1 MRPGGGT
8 GRAAERDHPCLSAFI
23 RGEFRTFAHPRAG
36 TITRAGKRTQ
46 SGPALPAQHARARR
60 NRLPLLLPR
69 RPIAPYPSPM
79 PTTRLRRLLPAAA
92 VLLVLGAGAFAALAW
107 KPALPPIAP
116 PERASF
122 APADLARGATLAAL
136 GDCAVCHTTENGPPL
151 AGGRGV
157 PTPFGTVHAANI
169 TPDPDTGI
177 GRWSP
182 EAFRRAMRDGIDDE
196 GGHLYPVLPYP
207 HFTRATDGDL
217 AALYAFLM
225 TRRPVR
231 RETPAN
237 HLPFP
242 FNWRPLLAGWN
253 LLFLRPGPWQP
264 DPSHDAEWNRG
275 AYLVEAMGH
284 CGECHTPRNLLQALN
299 HREKFAGAVQSGW
312 RAYNIT
318 SDAKSGIGAWSEAEL
333 AQYLSGGH
341 ADGRGTA
348 AGPMGE
354 AVDNS
359 LHYLTQGDIAAIVA
373 YLRSVPRISSS
384 DLGEPKATPAPASH
398 NEGVAA
404 NVDARGKAIYAGA
417 CAGCH
422 DWTGR
427 SPVLDSATLTGVRS
441 VNDPTATNVV
451 QVILRGAQRS
461 DSDAGTSMPAFG
473 HAYSDE
479 EIASLANYVTARFGA
494 QPSAV
499 TAQSIAKLR
508 AQN

>member
-1 MRPGGGT
+1 MNDSPHTGSAGRSVLIGLGVILAVAVGAFLWMVVLAPHPMDFAGG
-8 GRAAERDHPCLSAFI
+8 
-23 RGEFRTFAHPRAG
+23 HPRASADHPG
-36 TITRAGKRTQ
+36 EDPTGV
-46 SGPALPAQHARARR
+46 PAELKEASLIERGAYLARA
-60 NRLPLLLPR
+60 
-69 RPIAPYPSPM
+69 
-79 PTTRLRRLLPAAA
+79 
-92 VLLVLGAGAFAALAW
+92 
-107 KPALPPIAP
+107 
-116 PERASF
+116 
-122 APADLARGATLAAL
+122 ADCQA
-136 GDCAVCHTTENGPPL
+136 CHTAEGGVPY
-151 AGGRGV
+151 AGGRAFV
-157 PTPFGTVHAANI
+157 LPIGTLYSTNI
-169 TPDPDTGI
+169 TPDKETGI
-177 GRWSP
+177 GNYSD
-182 EAFRRAMRDGIDDE
+182 ANFLDAIHKGI
-196 GGHLYPVLPYP
+196 GRGNQRLYPAMPFASY
-207 HFTRATDGDL
+207 TYMSDAD
-217 AALYAFLM
+217 AAAIKAYLFSLQ
-225 TRRPVR
+225 PVHAAAPPN
-231 RETPAN
+231 T
-237 HLPFP
+237 LTFP
-242 FNWRPLLAGWN
+242 FDQRALMGIWAMMFN
-253 LLFLRPGPWQP
+253 P
-264 DPSHDAEWNRG
+264 DTRFAPRSERDAQWNRG

-354 AVDNS
+354 AVDDS

-373 YLRSVPRISSS
+373 YVRSVPRIASS

-427 SPVLDSATLTGVRS
+427 SPVLDSATLRGVRS

-451 QVILRGAQRS
+451 QVILRGAQRR

-473 HAYSDE
+473 QAYSDE